1 VSANP
6 LSLIHYA
13 WSAIGVVWIL
23 GLVTTKRTVRAE
35 PAAARLFHLAL
46 VLSGVYLLIGGS
58 LHSSWLGARILPR
71 SQVLGVFPQ
80 PVKAVPFKRVDG
92 FV

>member
-1 VSANP
+1 MSANP

-80 PVKAVPFKRVDG
+80 PVNDLAPAKRIP
-92 FV
+92 